1 MSDVKT
7 SKERVMKLQ
16 PWILGLMVAALCI
29 HSGRA
34 QVARTEVHPIQT
46 TTVTDQQFLT
56 GAKDG
61 KPATVAAVL
70 RIPRPG
76 TDRLPAVI
84 LVHGSGGIGSN
95 VDYWQQQLNSIGIAT
110 FALDDFTGRGIEN
123 VNADQG
129 KLGRLTAIIDV
140 YRALAILGAH
150 PRIDAN
156 RIAVMGFSRGGQ
168 VALYS
173 SLIRFQRMYAP
184 EGLHLA
190 AYVAFYPQCATRYLE
205 DEALAAKPIRLFHG
219 TPDDYNTV
227 APCRTYVERLRK
239 AGNDVQLTEYADA
252 QHAFDSPL
260 LKETPVA
267 FPTWQTTRHCTLQ
280 EVTPGR
286 IINAETKQQFT
297 WADPCV
303 ELGPHV
309 AYNAA
314 ALNAATKAVEDF
326 LRATFN
332 LK

>member
-1 MSDVKT
+1 MRLSPFSRINFLVFA
-7 SKERVMKLQ
+7 VM
-16 PWILGLMVAALCI
+16 ILGELTTK
-29 HSGRA
+29 SSSA

-61 KPATVAAVL
+61 KPTTIAAVL

-84 LVHGSGGIGSN
+84 LVHGSSGVGSN
-95 VDYWQQQLNSIGIAT
+95 VDYWQQRLNGVGIAT
-110 FALDDFTGRGIEN
+110 FALDVFTGRGIEN
-123 VNADQG
+123 VNADQE

-140 YRALAILGAH
+140 YRALAILAAH
-150 PRIDAN
+150 ARIDPN

-173 SLIRFQRMYAP
+173 SLTRFQRLYAP
-184 EGLHLA
+184 EGVHLA
-190 AYVAFYPQCATRYLE
+190 AYIAFYPQCATRFLD
-205 DEALAAKPIRLFHG
+205 DEAVGDKPIRLFHG
-219 TPDDYNTV
+219 TPDDYNAV
-227 APCRTYVERLRK
+227 APCRAYVERLRK
-239 AGNDVQLTEYADA
+239 AGHDVQLTEYAEA

-260 LKETPVA
+260 LKETPVLY
-267 FPTWQTTRHCTLQ
+267 PTWQTTRHCTLQ
-280 EVTPGR
+280 EVSPGR

-297 WADPCV
+297 WTDPCV
-303 ELGPHV
+303 ELGPHL

-314 ALNAATKAVEDF
+314 ASNAATKAVEDF
-326 LRATFN
+326 FRATFD